1 MGETNLKDQNNIQNM
16 MDENLK
22 KQLVSSN
29 AQIKKTQ
36 KQLERQQKIKLKEF
50 EISEPEAFKKAKILS
65 RKLNIEISNFIG
77 CDLSDYDENGNLISE
92 KKGIGVESF
101 QKAQKETLSQ
111 GIENLQVVDGV
122 NTKSENQGREK
133 TLDNQTENQNE
144 KKVEKIDLSEIQKLK
159 EEISPTEKKVEPE
172 KTSSNV
178 KKIDPEELKKLKE
191 QISSEEKPERQQE
204 SQETQKEEEKE
215 SQTARD
221 NSESLE
227 NQPDEKTQ
235 TDANLETE
243 QNQPIDNQ
251 NQSDAGQVVS
261 QKQTAE
267 NNIEKTTSN
276 EQTSEFQG
284 MSEEEISAELERR
297 KRLADLKLKYSEEK
311 KENEVGEYKK
321 NLDFSSNSNIKHFK
335 MRPPKK
341 ILIIILS
348 VVFAFVA
355 VAVSLTIYF
364 VKKPPAPAS
373 LVNSKISQ
381 STIYHYVGE
390 KIDLTGITIEQL
402 YSDGSKKSVPVDVT
416 KISQRSSNIGSDLTI
431 LEFGE
436 NSFLEFTVDEKKHKL
451 NINLNELRITGIK
464 EIIHPTEEYSSK
476 SKINF
481 DSILILVNIKDRE
494 NNDFEPK
501 RISSKNATFK
511 IEGQVEN
518 LLTDEEGI
526 LLYRFDESSNIVTLP
541 EGNYN
546 IVVTIEEK
554 GTTFSASFS
563 IQIFDI
569 E

>member
-1 MGETNLKDQNNIQNM
+1 

-50 EISEPEAFKKAKILS
+50 EISEPVTFKKAKILS
-65 RKLNIEISNFIG
+65 KKLNIDISKFIG
-77 CDLSDYDENGNLISE
+77 CDLSDYDENGNLISG
-92 KKGIGVESF
+92 KRGFDVGFF
-101 QKAQKETLSQ
+101 QKTQKETLSQ
-111 GIENLQVVDGV
+111 EIENLQVANGL

-133 TLDNQTENQNE
+133 TLENLTGNQNE

-159 EEISPTEKKVEPE
+159 EEISPTENIVEAE
-172 KTSSNV
+172 KISSNV

-191 QISSEEKPERQQE
+191 QISLEENPEGQQK
-204 SQETQKEEEKE
+204 SQEAQKEENEN
-215 SQTARD
+215 QTERD
-221 NSESLE
+221 ISESFE
-227 NQPDEKTQ
+227 NQPVEKTQ
-235 TDANLETE
+235 NVSNLETE
-243 QNQPIDNQ
+243 QNQ
-251 NQSDAGQVVS
+251 SDSGQVFE
-261 QKQTAE
+261 QNQTAE
-267 NNIEKTTSN
+267 NHVKKATSN
-276 EQTSEFQG
+276 EQASEFAG

-297 KRLADLKLKYSEEK
+297 KRLADLKLKYSEDNK
-311 KENEVGEYKK
+311 NANDIGEYKK
-321 NLDFSSNSNIKHFK
+321 NLDFSSNTNIKHFK

-348 VVFAFVA
+348 VVFALVA
-355 VAVSLTIYF
+355 LAVSLTIYF
-364 VKKPPAPAS
+364 VKKPPAPAT

-390 KIDLTGITIEQL
+390 KINLTGITIEQL
-402 YSDGSKKSVPVDVT
+402 YSDGSKKSIPVDVSN
-416 KISQRSSNIGSDLTI
+416 ISQRSSNIGSDLTI

-436 NSFLEFTVDEKKHKL
+436 NSFLEFAVDGKKHKL
-451 NINLNELRITGIK
+451 NINLNELRIAGIK
-464 EIIHPTEEYSSK
+464 EIIHPTEQYSSE

-481 DSILILVNIKDRE
+481 DTILILVNIKDRE

-518 LLTDEEGI
+518 LLTDEDGI

-546 IVVTIEEK
+546 IIVTIEEK

-563 IQIFDI
+563 IQIFNI

>member
-1 MGETNLKDQNNIQNM
+1 

-50 EISEPEAFKKAKILS
+50 EISEPVTFKKAKILS
-65 RKLNIEISNFIG
+65 KKLNIDISKFIG
-77 CDLSDYDENGNLISE
+77 CDLSDYDKKGNLISG
-92 KKGIGVESF
+92 KRGFDVGFF
-101 QKAQKETLSQ
+101 QKTQIETLSQ
-111 GIENLQVVDGV
+111 EIENLQVANGL

-133 TLDNQTENQNE
+133 TLENLTGNQNE

-159 EEISPTEKKVEPE
+159 EEISPTENIVEAE
-172 KTSSNV
+172 KNSSNV

-191 QISSEEKPERQQE
+191 QISLEEKPEGQQK
-204 SQETQKEEEKE
+204 SQEAQKEENEN
-215 SQTARD
+215 QTERD
-221 NSESLE
+221 ISESFE
-227 NQPDEKTQ
+227 NQPVEKTQ
-235 TDANLETE
+235 NVSNLETE
-243 QNQPIDNQ
+243 QNQ
-251 NQSDAGQVVS
+251 SDSGQVFE
-261 QKQTAE
+261 QNQTAE
-267 NNIEKTTSN
+267 NHVKKATSN
-276 EQTSEFQG
+276 EQASEFAG

-297 KRLADLKLKYSEEK
+297 KRLADLKLKYSEDNK
-311 KENEVGEYKK
+311 NANDIGEYKK
-321 NLDFSSNSNIKHFK
+321 NLDFSSNTNIKHFK

-348 VVFAFVA
+348 VVFALVA
-355 VAVSLTIYF
+355 LAVSLTIYF
-364 VKKPPAPAS
+364 VKKPPAPAT

-390 KIDLTGITIEQL
+390 KINLTGITIEQL
-402 YSDGSKKSVPVDVT
+402 YSDGSKKSIPVDVS

-436 NSFLEFTVDEKKHKL
+436 NSFLEFAVDGKKHKL
-451 NINLNELRITGIK
+451 NINLNELRIAGIK
-464 EIIHPTEEYSSK
+464 EIIHPTEQYSSE

-481 DSILILVNIKDRE
+481 DTILILVNIKDRE

-518 LLTDEEGI
+518 LLTDEDGI

-546 IVVTIEEK
+546 IIVTIEEK
-554 GTTFSASFS
+554 GTTFSESFS
-563 IQIFDI
+563 IQIFNI